1 MIGASLNCRGVGKK
15 GMSVFLQ
22 DLLKDQLL
30 DFIGL
35 QETIKKDYSHAF
47 FRKID
52 PGNLLCWKWV
62 ASVGRAGGILGGF
75 RLSRFDVCD
84 TVVNRFFIKVTLMDL
99 KIQKKSCLV
108 IVYGAAQEEDKED
121 FLTELGNICRD
132 QRLPLLVGGDFN
144 LLRDASEKNKRL
156 RPCKW
161 NDMFNSIIN
170 ICEMREIDISGGQF
184 TWSNNQAVPTLEK
197 LDRFIVSR
205 EWELLFPLTT
215 VHKLTREVSD
225 HSPIFIDTMEGKEN
239 QRREFRFEKRWL
251 KEEDFLHRVDRI
263 WALMS
268 THASVLVDS
277 VGPPS
282 AEVCRAAA
290 SFP

>member
-30 DFIGL
+30 YSIGL
-35 QETIKKDYSHAF
+35 QETIKKDYSPAF

-52 PGNLLCWKWV
+52 PGNLFYWKWV

-75 RLSRFDVCD
+75 RLSRFDVCE

-99 KIQKKSCLV
+99 KIQKKWCLV

-121 FLTELGNICRD
+121 FLTELRNICRD

-161 NDMFNSIIN
+161 NDMFNFIIN
-170 ICEMREIDISGGQF
+170 NCEMREIDMFGGQF

-197 LDRFIVSR
+197 LDRFIVNR

-225 HSPIFIDTMEGKEN
+225 HSPIIIDTMEGNEN

-251 KEEDFLHRVDRI
+251 KEEEFLQN
-263 WALMS
+263 LGTTS
-268 THASVLVDS
+268 E
-277 VGPPS
+277 G
-282 AEVCRAAA
+282 
-290 SFP
+290 